1 MSPEPGLYVH
11 VPFCSSL
18 CPYCDFAVNLGTAAR
33 RARYVDLLLIEISL
47 RARPESP
54 FDTLYF
60 GGGTPSSL
68 PIEGLRRILGTISAR
83 GWLASGCRV
92 FLEANPED
100 VSDASLAGWRA
111 AGVSTL
117 SLGVQSLDPESLRFL
132 GRRHSAEDA
141 ARAVA
146 RAGEAGF
153 ETVSV
158 DLIYGLPGQ
167 TEERLR
173 KDLDDAVALGP
184 DHFSCYQ
191 LTVHEKTLFG
201 RRKNE
206 GSLEESSE
214 GAQAALFRLTHQAL
228 ESAGYEAYEVSNFA
242 RSHEHRSRHNQ
253 KYWAHAP
260 YLGLGP
266 SAHSFD
272 GRTRAWNERSFFD
285 WERRLRR
292 GEIPVVGREGLSD
305 EELLLETLM
314 LRLRTRAGLDL
325 NEIEKRFGVDLLD
338 LNRALIE
345 KGLEDALLVREGS
358 WIRPTLDGLAVA
370 DGLASAFRLSPSA
383 VPTLS
388 SCRSVSDEL

>member
-1 MSPEPGLYVH
+1 MP
-11 VPFCSSL
+11 
-18 CPYCDFAVNLGTAAR
+18 DA
-33 RARYVDLLLIEISL
+33 
-47 RARPESP
+47 P

-60 GGGTPSSL
+60 GGGTPSLL
-68 PIEGLRRILGTISAR
+68 PASSLRRVVGMLSDLE
-83 GWLASGCRV
+83 WLSEGCRV

-100 VSDASLAGWRA
+100 VNEASLAGFRE

-117 SLGVQSLDPESLRFL
+117 SLGVQSLDSESLRFL
-132 GRRHSAEDA
+132 GRGHTKDEA
-141 ARAVA
+141 ARAITLSC
-146 RAGEAGF
+146 EAGF
-153 ETVSV
+153 DSVSV

-173 KDLDDAVALGP
+173 KDLKAAVALGP

-201 RRKNE
+201 RRKKD
-206 GSLEESSE
+206 GQLEEASE
-214 GAQAALFRLTHQAL
+214 AEQSALFRLTHRVL

-242 RSHEHRSRHNQ
+242 RAPEHRSRHNQ
-253 KYWAHAP
+253 KYWMHAP

-266 SAHSFD
+266 GAHSFD
-272 GRTRAWNERSFFD
+272 GSTRAWNARSFFD

-292 GEIPVVGREGLSD
+292 GEIPVAGSEGLSG

-314 LRLRTRAGLDL
+314 LRLRTREGLDL
-325 NEIEKRFGVDLLD
+325 DDIERRFGVDLLA

-345 KGLEDALLVREGS
+345 KSLEDALLVREGS

-370 DGLASAFRLSPSA
+370 DGLAGAFRLSPSRWKA
-383 VPTLS
+383 ARL
-388 SCRSVSDEL
+388 

>member
-1 MSPEPGLYVH
+1 MSPEAGLYVH
-11 VPFCSSL
+11 VPFCSTL
-18 CPYCDFAVNLGTAAR
+18 CPYCDFAVNLATEAR
-33 RARYVDLLLIEISL
+33 RSRYVDLLLTEVSL
-47 RARPESP
+47 RGRPEDP

-60 GGGTPSSL
+60 GGGTPSLL
-68 PIEGLRRILGTISAR
+68 PLSGLRHVIGMFSEL
-83 GWLASGCRV
+83 GWLAPGCQV

-100 VSDASLAGWRA
+100 VSERSLAGFRD

-132 GRRHSAEDA
+132 GRGHTRDEA
-141 ARAVA
+141 AQAITLSCQ
-146 RAGEAGF
+146 AGF

-173 KDLDDAVALGP
+173 KDLDAALALGP

-201 RRKNE
+201 RRKKE
-206 GSLEESSE
+206 GRLEEASDA
-214 GAQAALFRLTHQAL
+214 AQAVLFRLIHRVL

-242 RSHEHRSRHNQ
+242 RSPEHRSRHNQ
-253 KYWAHAP
+253 KYWNHAS

-266 SAHSFD
+266 GAHSFD

-285 WERRLRR
+285 WERRLHR
-292 GEIPVVGREGLSD
+292 GEIPVMGTELLGN

-314 LRLRTRAGLDL
+314 LRLRTREGLDL
-325 NEIEKRFGVDLLD
+325 DDVEKRFGVDLLD
-338 LNRALIE
+338 LNHALIE

-370 DGLASAFRLSPSA
+370 DGLASSFRLSPDPWKTA
-383 VPTLS
+383 RP
-388 SCRSVSDEL
+388 

>member
-18 CPYCDFAVNLGTAAR
+18 CPYCDFAVNLGTEAR
-33 RARYVDLLLIEISL
+33 RARYVDLLLTEISL
-47 RARPESP
+47 RARPGAP

-60 GGGTPSSL
+60 GGGTPSLL
-68 PIEGLRRILGTISAR
+68 PVEGLRGILRTLSDR
-83 GWLASGCRV
+83 EWLASGCRV

-100 VSDASLAGWRA
+100 VSEASLADLRSA
-111 AGVSTL
+111 SVSTL

-132 GRRHSAEDA
+132 GRGHTRDEA
-141 ARAVA
+141 ARAIA
-146 RAGEAGF
+146 LSCQAGF

-173 KDLDDAVALGP
+173 KDLEAAVALRP

-201 RRKNE
+201 RLKNE
-206 GSLEESSE
+206 GRLEESSE
-214 GAQAALFRLTHQAL
+214 VAQAALFRLTHQVL

-242 RSHEHRSRHNQ
+242 RSPEHRSRHNQ
-253 KYWAHAP
+253 KYWAHVP

-285 WERRLRR
+285 WERKLRR
-292 GEIPVVGREGLSD
+292 GEIPVAGSEGLGG
-305 EELLLETLM
+305 EELLLEILM
-314 LRLRTRAGLDL
+314 LRLRTREGLDL
-325 NEIEKRFGVDLLD
+325 DDIEKRFGVDLLA

-345 KGLEDALLVREGS
+345 RGLEDALLVREGT

-370 DGLASAFRLSPSA
+370 DGLARAFRISPTPWKA
-383 VPTLS
+383 ARL
-388 SCRSVSDEL
+388 

>member
-1 MSPEPGLYVH
+1 MSPEAAGLYVH
-11 VPFCSSL
+11 VPFCSTL
-18 CPYCDFAVNLGTAAR
+18 CPYCDFAVNLGTETR
-33 RARYVDLLLIEISL
+33 RSRYVDLLLTEISL
-47 RARPESP
+47 RGRRERP

-60 GGGTPSSL
+60 GGGTPSLL
-68 PIEGLRRILGTISAR
+68 PISDLRRIVGALSDL
-83 GWLASGCRV
+83 GWLAPGCRV

-100 VSDASLAGWRA
+100 VSEASLAGFRE

-132 GRRHSAEDA
+132 GRGHSRDEA
-141 ARAVA
+141 ARAIVLSCQ
-146 RAGEAGF
+146 AGF
-153 ETVSV
+153 DTASV

-173 KDLDDAVALGP
+173 SDLEAALALGP

-201 RRKNE
+201 RRKRE
-206 GSLEESSE
+206 GRLEEASDA
-214 GAQAALFRLTHQAL
+214 AQSVLFRLTHQVL

-242 RSHEHRSRHNQ
+242 RAPEHRSRHNQ
-253 KYWAHAP
+253 KYWAHTP
-260 YLGLGP
+260 YLGIGP
-266 SAHSFD
+266 GAHSFD

-285 WERRLRR
+285 WERRVRR
-292 GEIPVVGREGLSD
+292 GEIPMAGSEQLGD

-314 LRLRTRAGLDL
+314 LRLRTREGLDL
-325 NEIEKRFGVDLLD
+325 DDVERRFGIDLLD

-345 KGLEDALLVREGS
+345 KVLEDALLVREGS

-370 DGLASAFRLSPSA
+370 DGLAGSFRLSSPWKA
-383 VPTLS
+383 ARL
-388 SCRSVSDEL
+388 

>member
-1 MSPEPGLYVH
+1 MSPEAGLYVH
-11 VPFCSSL
+11 VPFCSTL
-18 CPYCDFAVNLGTAAR
+18 CPYCDFAVNLATEAR
-33 RARYVDLLLIEISL
+33 RARYVDLLLAEISL
-47 RARPESP
+47 RGRPDAA

-60 GGGTPSSL
+60 GGGTPSLLPTSGLGQVVGSL
-68 PIEGLRRILGTISAR
+68 SDL
-83 GWLASGCRV
+83 GWLAPGCRV

-100 VSDASLAGWRA
+100 VNQASLAGFHE

-117 SLGVQSLDPESLRFL
+117 SLGAQSLDPESLRFL
-132 GRRHSAEDA
+132 GRGHTKDQA
-141 ARAVA
+141 ARAIELA
-146 RAGEAGF
+146 CQAGF
-153 ETVSV
+153 DTVSV

-173 KDLDDAVALGP
+173 KDLEAAYAFGP

-191 LTVHEKTLFG
+191 LTVHDKTLFG
-201 RRKNE
+201 RRKKE
-206 GSLEESSE
+206 GRLEEASE
-214 GAQAALFRLTHQAL
+214 AAQSVLFRLTHQVL

-242 RSHEHRSRHNQ
+242 RSPEHRSRHNQ

-266 SAHSFD
+266 GAHSFD

-292 GEIPVVGREGLSD
+292 GEIPVAGSEGLGG

-314 LRLRTRAGLDL
+314 LKLRTREGLDL
-325 NEIEKRFGVDLLD
+325 DDIEKRFGVNLLD

-370 DGLASAFRLSPSA
+370 DGLASAFRLSPGPWKA
-383 VPTLS
+383 ARL
-388 SCRSVSDEL
+388 

>member
-1 MSPEPGLYVH
+1 MSPEAGLYVH
-11 VPFCSSL
+11 VPFCSTL
-18 CPYCDFAVNLGTAAR
+18 CPYCDFAVNLGTEAR
-33 RARYVDLLLIEISL
+33 RARYVDLLRIEISL
-47 RARPESP
+47 RAIPESP

-68 PIEGLRRILGTISAR
+68 SVESLRRIVGAIADR
-83 GWLASGCRV
+83 GWLASGCRL

-100 VSDASLAGWRA
+100 ASDASLAGWREL
-111 AGVSTL
+111 GVSTL

-132 GRRHSAEDA
+132 GRGHGADEAASAVRR
-141 ARAVA
+141 AR
-146 RAGEAGF
+146 RAGF

-173 KDLDDAVALGP
+173 KDLEAAVALGP

-201 RRKNE
+201 RRKGE
-206 GSLEESSE
+206 GRFEEASE
-214 GAQAALFRLTHQAL
+214 VEQSALFRLTHEVL
-228 ESAGYEAYEVSNFA
+228 GRAGYEAYEVSNFA
-242 RSHEHRSRHNQ
+242 RSAEHRSRHNQ

-266 SAHSFD
+266 GAHSFD

-285 WERRLRR
+285 WERRLCLR
-292 GEIPVVGREGLSD
+292 EVPVSGSERLGD

-314 LRLRTRAGLDL
+314 LRLRTPDGIDL
-325 NEIEKRFGVDLLD
+325 VEVEKRFGIDLLE

-345 KGLEDALLVREGS
+345 KSLEDALLVREGS
-358 WIRPTLDGLAVA
+358 RIRPTLEGLAVA
-370 DGLASAFRLSPSA
+370 DGLASSFRL
-383 VPTLS
+383 TS
-388 SCRSVSDEL
+388 SSWKAARL

>member
-1 MSPEPGLYVH
+1 MSPEAGLYVH
-11 VPFCSSL
+11 VPFCSTL
-18 CPYCDFAVNLGTAAR
+18 CPYCDFAVNLATEAR
-33 RARYVDLLLIEISL
+33 RVRYVDLLLSEISL
-47 RARPESP
+47 RGAPEAL

-60 GGGTPSSL
+60 GGGTPSLL
-68 PIEGLRRILGTISAR
+68 PGSTLRRIVTTLSDL
-83 GWLASGCRV
+83 GWLAPGCGV

-100 VSDASLAGWRA
+100 VNQTSLAGFRE

-132 GRRHSAEDA
+132 GRGHTRDQA
-141 ARAVA
+141 AQAIA
-146 RAGEAGF
+146 LSCRAGF
-153 ETVSV
+153 DTVSV

-167 TEERLR
+167 TEDRLR
-173 KDLDDAVALGP
+173 RDLEAAIAHGP

-201 RRKNE
+201 RRKKE
-206 GSLEESSE
+206 GCLEEASE
-214 GAQAALFRLTHQAL
+214 ASQAASFRLTHRVL
-228 ESAGYEAYEVSNFA
+228 ESAGYQAYEVSNFA
-242 RSHEHRSRHNQ
+242 RSLEHRSRHNQ

-266 SAHSFD
+266 GAHSFD

-285 WERRLRR
+285 WEKRLRR
-292 GEIPVVGREGLSD
+292 GEIPAAGSEGLGS

-314 LRLRTRAGLDL
+314 LRLRTREGLDL
-325 NEIEKRFGVDLLD
+325 DDVRKRFAVDLLD

-345 KGLEDALLVREGS
+345 KGLEDALLIREGS

-370 DGLASAFRLSPSA
+370 DGLASSFRLSPD
-383 VPTLS
+383 P
-388 SCRSVSDEL
+388 

>member
-1 MSPEPGLYVH
+1 MSPEAGLYVH
-11 VPFCSSL
+11 VPFCEAL
-18 CPYCDFAVNLGTAAR
+18 CPYCDFAVNLATELR
-33 RARYVDLLLIEISL
+33 RSRYVGLLLTEISL
-47 RARPESP
+47 RGRPGDP

-60 GGGTPSSL
+60 GGGTPSLL
-68 PIEGLRRILGTISAR
+68 PVSDIRRIVETLSDL
-83 GWLASGCRV
+83 GWLRPGSRV

-100 VSDASLAGWRA
+100 VSEASLAGFRE

-132 GRRHSAEDA
+132 GRGHTRDQA
-141 ARAVA
+141 ARAIA
-146 RAGEAGF
+146 LSCQAGF

-173 KDLDDAVALGP
+173 KDLEAAFALGP

-201 RRKNE
+201 RRKRE
-206 GSLEESSE
+206 GRLEEASNA
-214 GAQAALFRLTHQAL
+214 AQAVLFRLTHQVL

-242 RSHEHRSRHNQ
+242 RSPEHRSRHNQ
-253 KYWAHAP
+253 KYWIHAP

-266 SAHSFD
+266 GAHSFD
-272 GRTRAWNERSFFD
+272 GRSRAWNERSFFD
-285 WERRLRR
+285 WERRVRR
-292 GEIPVVGREGLSD
+292 GEIPVAGREELGD

-314 LRLRTRAGLDL
+314 LRLRTREGLDL
-325 NEIEKRFGVDLLD
+325 DDVEKRFGVDLLD
-338 LNRALIE
+338 LNRALID
-345 KGLEDALLVREGS
+345 KGIEDALLVREGS

-370 DGLASAFRLSPSA
+370 DGLAGSFRLSPDPWKA
-383 VPTLS
+383 ARL
-388 SCRSVSDEL
+388 